1 MLQVFDIIGPIMI
14 GPSSSHT
21 AGAVRIGKYARTIL
35 GEHPTKAIIKFSGS
49 FAKTYKGHGTDRAI
63 IAGILNMD
71 TDDDRIPDSM
81 EVARELALDF
91 EFITEEID
99 DAHPN
104 TALVYLE
111 DAEGKSVTV
120 QGASIG
126 GGNIIINKINDT
138 VVSLNGKADTLII
151 THHDVPGVVAE
162 ITRVITEYDA
172 NIHGLSLCRDYKGGQ
187 SVITVELDGDIPME
201 INTEIL
207 KLANVISS
215 TILKAI

>member
-35 GEHPTKAIIKFSGS
+35 GREPVKAVIQFSGS
-49 FAKTYKGHGTDRAI
+49 FAKTYRGHGTDRAI

-71 TDDDRIPDSM
+71 TDDDRIPESM
-81 EVARELALDF
+81 DLAKTWGIEFSF
-91 EFITEEID
+91 EEEDID
-99 DAHPN
+99 DTHPN

-111 DAEGKSVTV
+111 DLEGKCVTV
-120 QGASIG
+120 QGSSIG
-126 GGNIIINKINDT
+126 GGNIIINKINET

-151 THHDVPGVVAE
+151 THDDVPGVVAE

-172 NIHGLSLCRDYKGGQ
+172 NIHGLSLCRNYKGGQ
-187 SVITVELDGDIPME
+187 SVITVELDGDIPLD
-201 INTEIL
+201 INEVIS
-207 KLANVISS
+207 KLSHVISS

>member
-35 GEHPTKAIIKFSGS
+35 GREPVKAVIRFSGS
-49 FAKTYKGHGTDRAI
+49 FAKTYRGHGTDRAI

-71 TDDDRIPDSM
+71 TDDDRIPESM
-81 EVARELALDF
+81 ELAKTWGIEFSF
-91 EFITEEID
+91 EEEDID
-99 DAHPN
+99 DTHPN

-111 DAEGKSVTV
+111 DLEGKCVTV
-120 QGASIG
+120 QGSSIG
-126 GGNIIINKINDT
+126 GGNIIINKINET

-151 THHDVPGVVAE
+151 THDDVPGVVAE

-172 NIHGLSLCRDYKGGQ
+172 NIHGLSLCRNYKGGQ
-187 SVITVELDGDIPME
+187 SVITVELDGDIPLE
-201 INTEIL
+201 INTEISNL
-207 KLANVISS
+207 SHVISS